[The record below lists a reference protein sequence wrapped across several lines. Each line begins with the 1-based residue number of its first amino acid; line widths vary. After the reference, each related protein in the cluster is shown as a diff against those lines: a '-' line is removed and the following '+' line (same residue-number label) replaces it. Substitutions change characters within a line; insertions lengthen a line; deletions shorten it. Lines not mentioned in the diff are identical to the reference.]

1 MPEDLT
7 REDEWQRIADAL
19 DEMYA
24 RQVQA
29 GNVDDSAADIHV
41 DRVYRVGRYV
51 VFVSAVALVVAACG
65 LGILAL
71 WRMI

>member
-1 MPEDLT
+1 M
-7 REDEWQRIADAL
+7 IYDAPYTF
-19 DEMYA
+19 DPAAHNEMYA

-41 DRVYRVGRYV
+41 DRVYRVGCYV

>member
-1 MPEDLT
+1 M
-7 REDEWQRIADAL
+7 
-19 DEMYA
+19 EMYA

-41 DRVYRVGRYV
+41 DRVYRVGCYV

>member
-7 REDEWQRIADAL
+7 REDEWQRISDML
-19 DEMYA
+19 
-24 RQVQA
+24 
-29 GNVDDSAADIHV
+29 VDDSAAEVRV
-41 DRVYRVGRYV
+41 DRVYRVGCYV